1 MHDVFSI
8 RIAAVCM
15 ASRTIAFLFAALLLL
30 TNISAHASGVVL
42 GSYLDS
48 GNAEKA
54 AIAARSVLQ
63 ALGKTN
69 EVRVI
74 DAKTNAFQQLSR
86 VVILLSLIHI

>member
-1 MHDVFSI
+1 M
-8 RIAAVCM
+8 
-15 ASRTIAFLFAALLLL
+15 L

-74 DAKTNAFQQLSR
+74 DAKTSAFQQLSR
-86 VVILLSLIHI
+86 VVILSADEKTRGLLEDIRFSYPDAWFLVNVPGQGI